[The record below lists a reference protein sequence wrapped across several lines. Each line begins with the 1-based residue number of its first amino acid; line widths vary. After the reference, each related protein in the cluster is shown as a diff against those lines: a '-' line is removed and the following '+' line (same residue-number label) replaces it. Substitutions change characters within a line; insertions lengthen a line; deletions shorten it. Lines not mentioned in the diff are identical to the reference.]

1 MVEHQ
6 LPKLNTRVRFPS
18 SAPKKR
24 EMQRISRF
32 FAIAFG
38 VFYKERRATKEQYL
52 ALMDRTFDAYGA
64 DGVRLLGGIGNR
76 NGRYDRYR
84 AVGWNCVHLFIR
96 AEQN

>member
-1 MVEHQ
+1 
-6 LPKLNTRVRFPS
+6 
-18 SAPKKR
+18 
-24 EMQRISRF
+24 MQRISRF
-32 FAIAFG
+32 FAIGFG
-38 VFYKERRATKEQYL
+38 NILFYKERRATKEQYL

-76 NGRYDRYR
+76 NGHYDRCR